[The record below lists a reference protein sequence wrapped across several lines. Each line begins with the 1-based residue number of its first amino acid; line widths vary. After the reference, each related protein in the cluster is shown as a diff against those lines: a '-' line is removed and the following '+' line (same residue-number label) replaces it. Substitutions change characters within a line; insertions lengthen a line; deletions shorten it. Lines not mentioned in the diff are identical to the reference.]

1 MAPQPEYW
9 NETCLA
15 VGVSQRH
22 IFVKG
27 KDTTKEEIYLKK
39 KNWRPSGKSL
49 EKNLFPHFTANCEKE
64 SINLQNF
71 LQD

>member
-27 KDTTKEEIYLKK
+27 KDTTKEENYLKK
-39 KNWRPSGKSL
+39 KIKAKWKIFGK
-49 EKNLFPHFTANCEKE
+49 KLFSSFHCKLWERKYKFT
-64 SINLQNF
+64 
-71 LQD
+71 